1 MSREDD
7 TTSKL
12 SLFLDLLVDIIKK
25 QFSFKCKNLINLV
38 SEATDTFDYDIPI
51 SYDEFSI
58 WFRNHLQIHKLNE
71 VENKYLKQENKE
83 LNNQIAEVNDR
94 VRNETVKLNLKIK
107 EIKAKCRQ
115 KLELYSQQIKEL
127 KNQLAQVDSMPTLRE
142 MEVRNN
148 KIVRENMDEI
158 EMLHIE
164 NRRLRE
170 ENSKLI
176 NKIANQRAI
185 VVSEESESGTHVI
198 KKLRHLNED
207 LYALNQGIR
216 KERRKRQ

>member
-1 MSREDD
+1 MCVWFHKKTKISDILNTNIEKVKQIVPSNIKHINKALYELSREDD

-94 VRNETVKLNLKIK
+94 VRNETVKLNL
-107 EIKAKCRQ
+107 EIK
-115 KLELYSQQIKEL
+115 
-127 KNQLAQVDSMPTLRE
+127 
-142 MEVRNN
+142 
-148 KIVRENMDEI
+148 
-158 EMLHIE
+158 
-164 NRRLRE
+164 
-170 ENSKLI
+170 
-176 NKIANQRAI
+176 
-185 VVSEESESGTHVI
+185 
-198 KKLRHLNED
+198 
-207 LYALNQGIR
+207 
-216 KERRKRQ
+216 